1 MSHDLPTTA
10 LSRGP
15 AGTLPE
21 LGARYLEEYLDKIR
35 LSVERL
41 DETALWWRP
50 APATNSAGNLLLH
63 LVGNLSLWILDGLGG
78 RPYDRDRAREFA
90 AQGGPDAPTAA
101 ALIERLTAVVADCRE
116 VLEGLDGPD
125 GGAGAGLAAE
135 IDIQG
140 YRVDR
145 LGALFHAVEHMAYHT
160 GQIVWIVK
168 QLRPQRP
175 LEFYPRHAG
184 E

>member
-1 MSHDLPTTA
+1 MSAELPTTA

-15 AGTLPE
+15 AGSFPE
-21 LGARYLEEYLDKIR
+21 LAARYLEEYLDKIR

-41 DETALWWRP
+41 DDAELWWRP
-50 APATNSAGNLLLH
+50 APGTNSAGNLLLH
-63 LVGNLSLWILDGLGG
+63 LAGNLSLWILDGLGG
-78 RPYDRDRAREFA
+78 RPYQRDRAGEFA
-90 AQGGPDAPTAA
+90 ARGGPEAA
-101 ALIERLTAVVADCRE
+101 GGGELLGRLAEVVRACRQVLDELGQADLATE
-116 VLEGLDGPD
+116 V
-125 GGAGAGLAAE
+125 
-135 IDIQG
+135 DIQG

-145 LGALFHAVEHMAYHT
+145 RGALFHAVEHMGYHT

-168 QLRPQRP
+168 QLRPDGE